1 LLIVEVEEVG
11 HVVHSVRG
19 LSSAN
24 HQSPI
29 TNHQSPITN
38 QQSTITPCK
47 TLLGSKS
54 AVKDFWFLPGDS
66 PLAYRPKPLDC
77 FGESG
82 LDGVLGGISVP

>member
-1 LLIVEVEEVG
+1 
-11 HVVHSVRG
+11 VVCPP
-19 LSSAN
+19 
-24 HQSPI
+24 PI
-29 TNHQSPITN
+29 TNHQSPITNQQSTINNQQSTINNQQSTINN